1 MGNNSRDLSNSNTL
15 QTSNS
20 SSSSLGKDR
29 ASSDRSKDSRSNLA
43 PRKQTSENDPEL
55 LLLNN
60 SSSSLLSSS
69 NFLLNRISFLSW
81 SRPLLAN
88 RTSMRSSLTRTDSA
102 FSLLPNNNNSNS
114 FSHNNSLASFSSSNS
129 SNLNNSF
136 SSNSS
141 FKHFLNPSSNLVTA

>member
-29 ASSDRSKDSRSNLA
+29 ASSDPSKDSRSNLA

-55 LLLNN
+55 LLLN
-60 SSSSLLSSS
+60 SSS
-69 NFLLNRISFLSW
+69 NLLLNRISFLSW
-81 SRPLLAN
+81 SRPSLAN

-102 FSLLPNNNNSNS
+102 FSLLPNNNNSNNS
-114 FSHNNSLASFSSSNS
+114 FSHNNSLVSFSSSNS